1 MKTTI
6 SLLLLLV
13 SAFVYSQQTVSFDLN
28 SGKFD
33 KKLSYV
39 DHIVI
44 VGDPIKG
51 TTKIDIIEL
60 VITTKDKSIEKSIAK
75 KETALGQATVRIA
88 TLETLISDS
97 SIATEYTKDYEAKL
111 KELKQEQTSDAP
123 DAAKIKALQD
133 EIKSL
138 KGASKTLHENQK
150 GLEEVKRTAILK
162 EISKLKQNALKNV
175 DFARAVWKNNGDER
189 KFKLELKELLR
200 MTESYDFQFNLYTH
214 KELEFPIDKV
224 SESIVMGIANQ
235 IEENHFLVAANIDPL
250 VEKYLDSIANTYFG
264 SKAKYDAANQT
275 FSSINADSIKQKDQ
289 IKAAFVAMASP
300 YQNWKNYT
308 ETKEKNT
315 TVLLNKIAAL
325 ANGVNLINDAVANA
339 TLKDLFDNRNS
350 TLQPQ
355 FDALIDQ
362 FGIDSTQ
369 AAGVWN
375 ALEAISNE
383 QLTPRITSERINVD
397 TELTQLKALIDP
409 QVKQLYLKSFE
420 IKHSTVA
427 TIEDTKLDATRIG
440 THYGVGAIFLENSSN
455 SVVELSQFVAINIRF
470 GAYDNRLPGSD
481 AFKTCWSRFSFVFGM
496 STTGNLEY
504 KGQPLTNTRI
514 GIKPM
519 FGLSFQPVK
528 HMDISLTTIAFNQ
541 ESISLEQSY
550 TVTKFRPM
558 LSVAFDFNAVN
569 YLINQNK

>member
-162 EISKLKQNALKNV
+162 EISELKQNALKNV

-235 IEENHFLVAANIDPL
+235 IEENHFLAAANIDPL

-339 TLKDLFDNRNS
+339 KLKDLFDNRNS
-350 TLQPQ
+350 ALQPQ

-383 QLTPRITSERINVD
+383 QLTPQITSERINVD